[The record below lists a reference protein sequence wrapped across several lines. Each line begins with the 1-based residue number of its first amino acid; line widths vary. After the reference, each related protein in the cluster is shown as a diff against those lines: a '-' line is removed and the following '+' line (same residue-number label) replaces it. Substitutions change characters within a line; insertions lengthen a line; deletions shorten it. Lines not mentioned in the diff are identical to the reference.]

1 MFQYFSEHDVNMYK
15 SPTEIVQS
23 TTHDIYSTIRIPKNT
38 SARHQASVD
47 PLFQF
52 TALLCVFSDGL
63 SRSLAITNT
72 EFCACNINYKFK
84 TINIDTHKLI
94 SFNQIKYQYLDI
106 SCLDIIKPQSF
117 GSCLNAL

>member
-23 TTHDIYSTIRIPKNT
+23 TTHNIYSTIRIPKNT
-38 SARHQASVD
+38 SARHRASVD
-47 PLFQF
+47 PLFEF

-63 SRSLAITNT
+63 SPSLTITNT
-72 EFCACNINYKFK
+72 EFFACNINYKFK
-84 TINIDTHKLI
+84 TINIDTHKII

-106 SCLDIIKPQSF
+106 SVWI
-117 GSCLNAL
+117 